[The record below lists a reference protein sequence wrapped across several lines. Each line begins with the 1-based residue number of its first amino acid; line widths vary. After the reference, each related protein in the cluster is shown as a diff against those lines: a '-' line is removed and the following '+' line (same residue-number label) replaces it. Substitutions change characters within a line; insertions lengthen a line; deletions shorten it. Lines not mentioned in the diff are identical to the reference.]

1 MRKAEIEK
9 RKEYIKE
16 LQNSMV
22 KAKKELITLEA
33 TKDDYVPPLD
43 DLIATEKK
51 WVKYLEWN
59 WDTRKIVE
67 GARTMTSRS
76 IKMNVF
82 MPKKAHKTHMM
93 TQ

>member
-51 WVKYLEWN
+51 WVKYLESEIEIQERLLKEKAN
-59 WDTRKIVE
+59 E
-67 GARTMTSRS
+67 
-76 IKMNVF
+76 
-82 MPKKAHKTHMM
+82 KKHKRVRV
-93 TQ
+93 

>member
-51 WVKYLEWN
+51 WVKYLESEIEIQERLLK
-59 WDTRKIVE
+59 DKE
-67 GARTMTSRS
+67 
-76 IKMNVF
+76 
-82 MPKKAHKTHMM
+82 
-93 TQ
+93 Q

>member
-51 WVKYLEWN
+51 WVKYLESEIEIQERLLKEQEQW
-59 WDTRKIVE
+59 
-67 GARTMTSRS
+67 A
-76 IKMNVF
+76 IKQ
-82 MPKKAHKTHMM
+82 KK
-93 TQ
+93 

>member
-51 WVKYLEWN
+51 WVKYLESEIEIQERLLKEELKW
-59 WDTRKIVE
+59 TY
-67 GARTMTSRS
+67 
-76 IKMNVF
+76 
-82 MPKKAHKTHMM
+82 MM
-93 TQ
+93 KR